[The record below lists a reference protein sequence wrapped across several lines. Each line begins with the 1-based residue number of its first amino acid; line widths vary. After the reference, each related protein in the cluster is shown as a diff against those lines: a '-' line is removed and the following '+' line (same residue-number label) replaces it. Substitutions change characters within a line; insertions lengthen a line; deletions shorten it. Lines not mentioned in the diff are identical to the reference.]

1 MTNHGGKKLFCGAA
15 SDFRDGLR
23 AGEIM
28 VGAMTAFAIA
38 VGGVSLIGGA
48 LVARLQSRRRGVG
61 RSSRNSY
68 RVDCCGGSDASD
80 GASHSH
86 STHSDNSA
94 SDHSGGSGDGGA
106 EATEAVCRAAMRRAR
121 PRRCRH
127 FRFIPVFIEHQFG
140 IT

>member
-15 SDFRDGLR
+15 SDFRDGLG
-23 AGEIM
+23 AGEITI
-28 VGAMTAFAIA
+28 GAMTPFAAA

-48 LVARLQSRRRGVG
+48 LVARLQDRRRGVG

-68 RVDCCGGSDASD
+68 GADSGGGNGNDAGD

-94 SDHSGGSGDGGA
+94 SDHSGGSGDGGGGGDGGA
-106 EATEAVCRAAMRRAR
+106 EATDAVGRAAMRRAWSLR
-121 PRRCRH
+121 WQT
-127 FRFIPVFIEHQFG
+127 F
-140 IT
+140 

>member
-48 LVARLQSRRRGVG
+48 LVARLQSRRGAG
-61 RSSRNSY
+61 RFSRNGYGADS
-68 RVDCCGGSDASD
+68 GGGNDAGD

-86 STHSDNSA
+86 STDGDNSV
-94 SDHSGGSGDGGA
+94 SDHSGGSGDSGDGG
-106 EATEAVCRAAMRRAR
+106 
-121 PRRCRH
+121 
-127 FRFIPVFIEHQFG
+127 G
-140 IT
+140 GGDGSD